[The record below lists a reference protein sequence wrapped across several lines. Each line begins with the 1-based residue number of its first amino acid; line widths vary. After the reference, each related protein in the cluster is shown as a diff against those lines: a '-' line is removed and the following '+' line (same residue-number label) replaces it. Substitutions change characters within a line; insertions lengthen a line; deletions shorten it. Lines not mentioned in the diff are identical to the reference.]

1 MSGRGGATI
10 DERTARDRSHPSSS
24 HPNGHPPAAAPY
36 DEMGQILSALPTELS
51 TSALLASLVHE
62 LRTPVAALATGS
74 ELLLDD
80 LDRMTRDDLQRI
92 VETMHRGA
100 IWLQGLIENVLYAA
114 TVAEGHVRIYPR
126 ELDLVELARDVVP
139 VVAPLLRQR
148 DQTLRIVDRVGGARV
163 AADGR
168 RMGQVLINLIA
179 NASKYSRPG
188 TRIDVMAA
196 RRGTVVRLS
205 VADRGPGL
213 PPGARDHLFAPY
225 TRAAD
230 AGPAGIDGAGL
241 GLAIVRSIVDLHGGS
256 VGAVPRRGGGA
267 VFWVQLPISD
277 AGSAAPETEHLDIK
291 LRERL
296 A

>member
-1 MSGRGGATI
+1 MAARFGAAI
-10 DERTARDRSHPSSS
+10 DERATGDRVSLSTGRPRARQLKPTSAKETGSV
-24 HPNGHPPAAAPY
+24 
-36 DEMGQILSALPTELS
+36 LSALPSDFS

-80 LDRMTRDDLQRI
+80 LDRLSRDELQRI

-100 IWLQGLIENVLYAA
+100 VWLQGLIENVLYAA
-114 TVAEGHVRIYPR
+114 TVAEGHARIYPR
-126 ELDLVELARDVVP
+126 ELDLVDLARDVVP
-139 VVAPLLRQR
+139 VVDPLLRQR
-148 DQTLRIVDRVGGARV
+148 DQTLRIVDRVGGLRV

-168 RMGQVLINLIA
+168 RMGQVLVNLIA

-196 RRGTVVRLS
+196 KRGSAVRLS

-213 PPGARDHLFAPY
+213 PPGAREHLFAPY
-225 TRAAD
+225 TRASD
-230 AGPAGIDGAGL
+230 VGLAGIDGAGL

-256 VGAVPRRGGGA
+256 VGALPRRGGGA
-267 VFWVQLPISD
+267 VFWVQLPIVAPSD
-277 AGSAAPETEHLDIK
+277 VAQGTDLAASG
-291 LRERL
+291 LRERP